1 MFPLVFILIV
11 WTLLFLNILRHS
23 IVDER
28 HKVDAIVVMGA
39 SQWNKRPSPVYK
51 ERLDH
56 ALSLY
61 NQGLSKYIVL
71 TGGIAEG
78 ETISESRVGKTYL
91 LGKGVKSESILIEE
105 IGTTS
110 LQSMLEVNR
119 ILEEY
124 KINSIILVSH
134 GYHIMRLKQIAKD
147 LKIKTIYS
155 SPVKT
160 RPTENNIRSIL
171 RESAILI
178 VYYITKLF

>member
-1 MFPLVFILIV
+1 
-11 WTLLFLNILRHS
+11 
-23 IVDER
+23 
-28 HKVDAIVVMGA
+28 MGA
-39 SQWNKRPSPVYK
+39 SQWNRRPSPVYK

-61 NQGLSKYIVL
+61 NQGLSKYLVL
-71 TGGIAEG
+71 TGGIGEG
-78 ETISESRVGKTYL
+78 EMISESKVGEKYL
-91 LGKGVKSESILIEE
+91 LKNGVKSESILLEE

-124 KINSIILVSH
+124 KLNSIILVSH

-147 LKIKTIYS
+147 LKIKIIYS

-160 RPTENNIRSIL
+160 RSTEKNIKSIL

-178 VYYITKLF
+178 VYYFTKLF